1 MSQQPASMNRRELLR
16 GAAMLIGTI
25 AAGSVLAEVA
35 PTRVWAL
42 ELAHLSTQEGATLI
56 AFGKVLDPHKK
67 LDTAVYALLA
77 KDLDAKA
84 GADPA
89 VADQLAKGTA
99 ALDAAAA
106 GNFADAGDEAKL
118 RAVKSLEGTPFFAT
132 VRGQCIHSLY
142 DNEMAFAHFGY
153 PGPSRKQGGSIRRG
167 FNDLTWLP
175 SPPDSASPTS
185 PAQICSIGP

>member
-1 MSQQPASMNRRELLR
+1 VSDLRPTLNRRELLR
-16 GAAMLIGTI
+16 GAALLMGTI
-25 AAGSVLAEVA
+25 AAGSVLAELA

-42 ELAHLSTQEGATLI
+42 ELSHLSAQQGTTI
-56 AFGKVLDPHKK
+56 VAFGKVLYPHKK

-84 GADPA
+84 ADPA
-89 VADQLAKGTA
+89 VAAQLTQGTA
-99 ALDAAAA
+99 ALDAAAG
-106 GNFADAGDEAKL
+106 GNFAGASDEAKL

-132 VRGQCIHSLY
+132 VRGTCITSLY

-153 PGPSRKQGGSIRRG
+153 PGPSWQKGGYIRRG

-175 SPPDSASPTS
+175 NPPETASPA
-185 PAQICSIGP
+185 PFVN

>member
-1 MSQQPASMNRRELLR
+1 MSEQPPIMNRRELLR
-16 GAAMLIGTI
+16 GAAMLFGTI
-25 AAGSVLAEVA
+25 AAGSVLAELA

-42 ELAHLSTQEGATLI
+42 ELAHLSAQEGRTLV
-56 AFGKVLDPHKK
+56 AFGKVLYPHKK

-89 VADQLAKGTA
+89 AADVLAKGTA
-99 ALDAAAA
+99 ALDAAAG
-106 GNFADAGDEAKL
+106 GNFAAASDAVKL
-118 RAVKSLEGTPFFAT
+118 RAAKSLEGTPFFAT

-153 PGPSRKQGGSIRRG
+153 PGPSWKQGGYIRHG

-175 SPPDSASPTS
+175 NPPDSASPA
-185 PAQICSIGP
+185 PYIN